1 MFKCFVSHARA
12 LCALFLCLCLTAGSA
27 LAAPDQSAAAEQSAP
42 MSDSQTQR
50 AGQPQLTLYLR
61 YAPRLL
67 ELGYS
72 QKEVDALFSAIP
84 PVRCA
89 VLLRYAYTPL
99 AVEYAGQPHFRS
111 TLLER
116 YLRYGQSHPDLAA
129 SQVVTQVNIGLDRRH
144 YSGTAFVRTP
154 NAHDVLVNKYHY
166 LGSTFVPELVRMGSS
181 YANYSS
187 ACMEPTAYE
196 WFTKMVDDA
205 RREGL
210 RLYCVSAYRSYSYQS
225 TLYQRYV
232 RQDGRELADT
242 YSARPG
248 YSEHQTGLAVDINTA
263 SRSSHFENTAQY
275 QWLVENSWKYGFI
288 LRYPQGKE
296 AVTGFTFE
304 PWHYRYVG
312 QELAEAVYE
321 SGLTYDEYV
330 ASQPSGE
337 TRAATAL
344 SFRGRSCALGRAP
357 LLLDGVYY
365 LAASDLACALGLS
378 CSQSGEGFVVL
389 ISSSTALTLN
399 REQTQCTLDG
409 SVHSLSRAPFVQGG
423 ELFVPLEDTARL
435 LGLTLTEKDQ
445 TLVLTLAAP
454 SGPASSL

>member
-1 MFKCFVSHARA
+1 MFKHFSPRART
-12 LCALFLCLCLTAGSA
+12 LCALSLSLCLTAGSVFA
-27 LAAPDQSAAAEQSAP
+27 VPAQPTDPAQFAP
-42 MSDSQTQR
+42 MSDSQPPQS
-50 AGQPQLTLYLR
+50 GQPQLNLYLR

-99 AVEYAGQPHFRS
+99 AVEYAGQSHFRS
-111 TLLER
+111 ALLER
-116 YLRYGQSHPDLAA
+116 YLRYGQANPGLSAG
-129 SQVVTQVNIGLDRRH
+129 QVVTQVNIGLDRSH
-144 YSGTAFVRTP
+144 YSGVAFVRTP
-154 NAHDVLVNKYHY
+154 NSSDVLVNKYHY

-187 ACMEPTAYE
+187 AYLEPTAYE
-196 WFTKMVDDA
+196 WFTRMVDDA
-205 RREGL
+205 RKEGL
-210 RLYCVSAYRSYSYQS
+210 QLYCVSAYRSYSYQS

-275 QWLVENSWKYGFI
+275 QWLAENSWKYGFI
-288 LRYPQGKE
+288 LRYPQDKE
-296 AVTGFTFE
+296 DITGFTFE

-312 QELAEAVYE
+312 QELAKAVYE

-344 SFRGRSCALGRAP
+344 SFRGKDCALSRTP
-357 LLLDGVYY
+357 LLLDGTYY
-365 LAASDLACALGLS
+365 LAVSDLAAALGLS
-378 CSQSGEGFVVL
+378 CGQDGEGTVVL
-389 ISSSTALTLN
+389 TSASTALTLS
-399 REQTQCTLDG
+399 RDQAQCTLNE
-409 SVHSLSRAPFVQGG
+409 SVYSLSCAPFAQGG
-423 ELFVPLEDTARL
+423 DLFVPLEETARL
-435 LGLTLTEKDQ
+435 LGLTLLEKDQ
-445 TLVLTLAAP
+445 TLILTLAAP